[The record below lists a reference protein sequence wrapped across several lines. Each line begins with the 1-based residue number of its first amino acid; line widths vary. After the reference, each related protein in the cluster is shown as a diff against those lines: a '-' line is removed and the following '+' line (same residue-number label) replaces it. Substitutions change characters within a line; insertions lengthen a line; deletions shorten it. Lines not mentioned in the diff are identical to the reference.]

1 MNNTLASIN
10 GINLYTITMLAG
22 FIIGGRMLPNAN
34 VGQAIPMGMEPGMLH
49 GSVSGSGGL
58 PTIGATV
65 MALQQGDGFYAST
78 FVSVN
83 GQYYMNPQ
91 PGEYIV
97 YVAFPDGSSKV
108 VTSELQIERGA
119 AHELDI
125 SY

>member
-1 MNNTLASIN
+1 
-10 GINLYTITMLAG
+10 MLAG

-34 VGQAIPMGMEPGMLH
+34 VGRAIPMGMEPGVLH
-49 GSVSGSGGL
+49 GYVSESGGL

-65 MALQQGDGFYAST
+65 MAVQQRHDFYAST

-83 GQYYMNPQ
+83 GQYYMNLQ

-97 YVAFPDGSSKV
+97 YVAFPDVSRKV
-108 VTSELQIERGA
+108 VASELQIERGV

>member
-1 MNNTLASIN
+1 MS
-10 GINLYTITMLAG
+10 AG

-34 VGQAIPMGMEPGMLH
+34 VGPAIPMGMEPGVLH
-49 GSVSGSGGL
+49 GYVSGSVGL

-65 MALQQGDGFYAST
+65 MAVQQGDDFYASA

-83 GQYYMNPQ
+83 GQYYMNLQ

-108 VTSELQIERGA
+108 VASELQIERGA
-119 AHELDI
+119 ADQLDI

>member
-1 MNNTLASIN
+1 
-10 GINLYTITMLAG
+10 MLAG

-34 VGQAIPMGMEPGMLH
+34 VGRAIPMGMEPGVLH
-49 GSVSGSGGL
+49 GYVSESGGL
-58 PTIGATV
+58 LTIGATV
-65 MALQQGDGFYAST
+65 MAVQQRDDFYAST

-83 GQYYMNPQ
+83 GQFYMNLQ

-108 VTSELQIERGA
+108 VASELQIERGA

>member
-1 MNNTLASIN
+1 
-10 GINLYTITMLAG
+10 MLAG
-22 FIIGGRMLPNAN
+22 FILGGRMLPNAN
-34 VGQAIPMGMEPGMLH
+34 VGRAIPIGMKPGGLH
-49 GSVSGSGGL
+49 GYMSASRGL

-65 MALQQGDGFYAST
+65 MALQQGDDFYAST

-108 VTSELQIERGA
+108 VASELQIERGVT
-119 AHELDI
+119 HELDI

>member
-1 MNNTLASIN
+1 
-10 GINLYTITMLAG
+10 MLAG
-22 FIIGGRMLPNAN
+22 FILGGRMLPNAN
-34 VGQAIPMGMEPGMLH
+34 VGGAIPMGMESGVLH
-49 GSVSGSGGL
+49 GYVRGSGGL

-65 MALQQGDGFYAST
+65 MALQQGDEFYAST

-91 PGEYIV
+91 RGEYIV

-108 VTSELQIERGA
+108 VASELQIERGA
-119 AHELDI
+119 THELDI